1 MANISNDFSL
11 GKKKKNSIL
20 RKCEML
26 QQQSAF
32 AFMAL
37 ISTLWKWKSK
47 VCHRAQE
54 NLLYILVVLM
64 KPLFCF
70 VFTQKS

>member
-1 MANISNDFSL
+1 
-11 GKKKKNSIL
+11 
-20 RKCEML
+20 ML

-70 VFTQKS
+70 VFLQKS